1 MSVASMIGYLEPAS
15 PAGGFVPI
23 NGNTTINNIKTFTTL
38 PQSVVV
44 PANNADLV
52 NKAYADLPPVLS
64 YLSVPFIA
72 PAVPVV
78 GNTTIQIF
86 NGYIVPIGTWQISGT
101 IGISS
106 NAPNQGT
113 IQAQEVNI
121 TYGANAIYD
130 VANGAYYHTS
140 NVPVSGIFVS
150 DGVSALSC
158 ATIAIFTSGSAGTST
173 YSADANGI
181 YSFLNLLRIA

>member
-1 MSVASMIGYLEPAS
+1 MSGYLES
-15 PAGGFVPI
+15 QNPAGVYIPI
-23 NGNTTINNIKTFTTL
+23 AGATTVTGLKTFSVL
-38 PQSVVV
+38 PQSVAV

-52 NKAYADLPPVLS
+52 NKAYSDIYPVLT
-64 YLSVPFIA
+64 YLSVPFNP
-72 PAVPVV
+72 PATPVV
-78 GNTTIQIF
+78 ENTTITIF
-86 NGYIVPIGTWQISGT
+86 GSYIVPVGTWQISGT

-106 NAPNQGT
+106 NNPNQGT

-121 TYGANAIYD
+121 TYNASAIYD

-158 ATIAIFTSGSAGTST
+158 QTIAIFVAGTPNTAT